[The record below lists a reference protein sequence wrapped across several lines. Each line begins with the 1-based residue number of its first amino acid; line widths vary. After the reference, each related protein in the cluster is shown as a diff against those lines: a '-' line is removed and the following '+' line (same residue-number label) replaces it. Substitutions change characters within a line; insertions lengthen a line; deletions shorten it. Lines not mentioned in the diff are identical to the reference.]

1 MSQVDDWSD
10 GYTSDYLRDLNTYGP
25 ASANAPR
32 SSVVSHQVRYRAP
45 DTSDIPLAP
54 GQNPEDSVYSNA
66 SGARMGQL
74 KPRSGYNPPAGGGY
88 TAQTFPHESGGRRY
102 ARSKKQSRSRGSAPA
117 NGVKTRSAPLSGSD
131 VTADVLRSVKADGN
145 TSFANWRQSLVNQ
158 GWSQAEADAVR
169 YDPSTGKFMSNAS
182 GQAAT
187 DHYMREQADKDAG
200 IMADNP
206 EVEGKVSGQTPA
218 KTEEST
224 QPAPAKTEESTQP
237 APAKTDTQTPAP
249 ADDHEQEAKAA
260 VDEFL
265 KQHPEDGKERLKS
278 IYAAVDSQNIKDDA
292 AYNLAVIAEI
302 QKAQTPAKTD
312 TQTSAPVPG
321 RSFVTT
327 ENTGDNHVPNFGVQ
341 PAPADDHEQEAKA
354 AVDEFLKQHPED
366 GKERLKSIYAA
377 VDSQNIKDD
386 AAYNLAVIAEIQKA
400 QTPAASGDNTA
411 VDNLLNNPGNT
422 EAVDL
427 GKAVSSER
435 QAQTES
441 GVNDYQDQL
450 REGIN
455 WLRMFHAPDDPAG
468 VRAEAAITAI
478 GNMLRSSDPERYKRA
493 VEELEKQKSYVIN
506 ANNEEMANDITEGSK
521 VFGDP
526 EKLGLRAA
534 AARQGLRADRQHR
547 LNENYYTDVFGSKLF
562 HDAMDGNIVT
572 PDSIRAAEYVRQLR
586 AANAAKAQAA
596 AEAAEQRADNPE
608 GWL

>member
-1 MSQVDDWSD
+1 MSQVDDWAD
-10 GYTSDYLRDLNTYGP
+10 GYADSARDVNLYGP
-25 ASANAPR
+25 ASANVPR

-74 KPRSGYNPPAGGGY
+74 KSRSGYNPPAGGGY
-88 TAQTFPHESGGRRY
+88 TAQTFPHETAGRRY
-102 ARSKKQSRSRGSAPA
+102 ARPKRTQSRSRGSAPA
-117 NGVKTRSAPLSGSD
+117 NGVKTRSAPLSGAD
-131 VTADVLRSVKADGN
+131 VTADVLRSVKAAGN

-218 KTEEST
+218 AETPAGQTPAKTEGGA
-224 QPAPAKTEESTQP
+224 QPAPAKTEGGAQP
-237 APAKTDTQTPAP
+237 APAKTEGGAQPAPAKTEGSTQPAP

-265 KQHPEDGKERLKS
+265 KQHPADGKERLKS

-292 AYNLAVIAEI
+292 AYNLAVM
-302 QKAQTPAKTD
+302 
-312 TQTSAPVPG
+312 
-321 RSFVTT
+321 
-327 ENTGDNHVPNFGVQ
+327 
-341 PAPADDHEQEAKA
+341 
-354 AVDEFLKQHPED
+354 
-366 GKERLKSIYAA
+366 
-377 VDSQNIKDD
+377 
-386 AAYNLAVIAEIQKA
+386 AEIQKA
-400 QTPAASGDNTA
+400 QTPAASGDNIA

-450 REGIN
+450 R
-455 WLRMFHAPDDPAG
+455 
-468 VRAEAAITAI
+468 
-478 GNMLRSSDPERYKRA
+478 
-493 VEELEKQKSYVIN
+493 
-506 ANNEEMANDITEGSK
+506 
-521 VFGDP
+521 
-526 EKLGLRAA
+526 
-534 AARQGLRADRQHR
+534 
-547 LNENYYTDVFGSKLF
+547 
-562 HDAMDGNIVT
+562 
-572 PDSIRAAEYVRQLR
+572 

-596 AEAAEQRADNPE
+596 AEAAEQRSDNPE

>member
-1 MSQVDDWSD
+1 MSQVDDWAD
-10 GYTSDYLRDLNTYGP
+10 GYADSARDVNLYGP
-25 ASANAPR
+25 ASANVPR

-88 TAQTFPHESGGRRY
+88 TAQTFPHETAGRRY
-102 ARSKKQSRSRGSAPA
+102 ARSRRTQSRSRGSAPA
-117 NGVKTRSAPLSGSD
+117 NGVKTRSAPLSGTD
-131 VTADVLRSVKADGN
+131 VTADVLRSVKAAGN

-218 KTEEST
+218 AETPAAETPAAETPAAETPAKTEGGE
-224 QPAPAKTEESTQP
+224 QPAPAKTE
-237 APAKTDTQTPAP
+237 
-249 ADDHEQEAKAA
+249 
-260 VDEFL
+260 
-265 KQHPEDGKERLKS
+265 G
-278 IYAAVDSQNIKDDA
+278 
-292 AYNLAVIAEI
+292 
-302 QKAQTPAKTD
+302 
-312 TQTSAPVPG
+312 SA
-321 RSFVTT
+321 
-327 ENTGDNHVPNFGVQ
+327 Q

-354 AVDEFLKQHPED
+354 AVDEFLKQHPAD

-400 QTPAASGDNTA
+400 QTPAASGDNIA

-422 EAVDL
+422 GAV
-427 GKAVSSER
+427 
-435 QAQTES
+435 
-441 GVNDYQDQL
+441 N
-450 REGIN
+450 
-455 WLRMFHAPDDPAG
+455 
-468 VRAEAAITAI
+468 
-478 GNMLRSSDPERYKRA
+478 
-493 VEELEKQKSYVIN
+493 EK
-506 ANNEEMANDITEGSK
+506 MANDITEGSK

>member
-1 MSQVDDWSD
+1 MSQVDDWAD
-10 GYTSDYLRDLNTYGP
+10 GYADSARDVNLYGP
-25 ASANAPR
+25 ASANVPR

-74 KPRSGYNPPAGGGY
+74 KSRSGYNPPAGGGY
-88 TAQTFPHESGGRRY
+88 TAQTFPHETAGRRY
-102 ARSKKQSRSRGSAPA
+102 ARPKRTQSRSRGSAPA
-117 NGVKTRSAPLSGSD
+117 NGVKTRSAPLSGAD
-131 VTADVLRSVKADGN
+131 VTADVLRSVKAAGN

-218 KTEEST
+218 AETPAGQTPAKTEGGAQSAPAKTEGGA
-224 QPAPAKTEESTQP
+224 QPAPAKTEGGAQP
-237 APAKTDTQTPAP
+237 APAKTEGSTQPAP

-265 KQHPEDGKERLKS
+265 KQHPADGKERLKS

-292 AYNLAVIAEI
+292 AYNLAVMAEI
-302 QKAQTPAKTD
+302 QKAQT
-312 TQTSAPVPG
+312 
-321 RSFVTT
+321 
-327 ENTGDNHVPNFGVQ
+327 
-341 PAPADDHEQEAKA
+341 PADDHEQEAKA
-354 AVDEFLKQHPED
+354 AVDEFLKQHPAD

-386 AAYNLAVIAEIQKA
+386 AAYNLAVMAEIQKA
-400 QTPAASGDNTA
+400 QTPAASGDNIA

-450 REGIN
+450 R
-455 WLRMFHAPDDPAG
+455 
-468 VRAEAAITAI
+468 
-478 GNMLRSSDPERYKRA
+478 
-493 VEELEKQKSYVIN
+493 
-506 ANNEEMANDITEGSK
+506 
-521 VFGDP
+521 
-526 EKLGLRAA
+526 
-534 AARQGLRADRQHR
+534 
-547 LNENYYTDVFGSKLF
+547 
-562 HDAMDGNIVT
+562 
-572 PDSIRAAEYVRQLR
+572 

-596 AEAAEQRADNPE
+596 AEAAEQRSDNPE

>member
-1 MSQVDDWSD
+1 MSQVNDWSD
-10 GYTSDYLRDLNTYGP
+10 GFTSDYLRDLNTRGP
-25 ASANAPR
+25 ASANVPR

-74 KPRSGYNPPAGGGY
+74 KPASGYRAPAGGGWDVNSSD
-88 TAQTFPHESGGRRY
+88 TNLRFPNESGGRRY

-117 NGVKTRSAPLSGSD
+117 NGVKTRSAPLSGAD

-206 EVEGKVSGQTPA
+206 GVEGKVSGQTPAGQTPA

-224 QPAPAKTEESTQP
+224 QPAPAKTEGSTQP
-237 APAKTDTQTPAP
+237 APV
-249 ADDHEQEAKAA
+249 DDHEQEAKAA

-265 KQHPEDGKERLKS
+265 KQHPADGKERLKS

-292 AYNLAVIAEI
+292 AYNLAVM
-302 QKAQTPAKTD
+302 
-312 TQTSAPVPG
+312 
-321 RSFVTT
+321 
-327 ENTGDNHVPNFGVQ
+327 
-341 PAPADDHEQEAKA
+341 
-354 AVDEFLKQHPED
+354 
-366 GKERLKSIYAA
+366 
-377 VDSQNIKDD
+377 
-386 AAYNLAVIAEIQKA
+386 AEIQKA
-400 QTPAASGDNTA
+400 QTPAASGDNIA

-422 EAVDL
+422 EAV
-427 GKAVSSER
+427 
-435 QAQTES
+435 
-441 GVNDYQDQL
+441 N
-450 REGIN
+450 
-455 WLRMFHAPDDPAG
+455 
-468 VRAEAAITAI
+468 
-478 GNMLRSSDPERYKRA
+478 
-493 VEELEKQKSYVIN
+493 EK
-506 ANNEEMANDITEGSK
+506 MANDITEGSK

-586 AANAAKAQAA
+586 AANAAKAAKAQAA

>member
-1 MSQVDDWSD
+1 MRQVDDWAD
-10 GYTSDYLRDLNTYGP
+10 GYADSARDVNLYGP
-25 ASANAPR
+25 ASANVPR

-54 GQNPEDSVYSNA
+54 GQNPEGSVYSNA

-74 KPRSGYNPPAGGGY
+74 KSRSGYNPPAGGGY
-88 TAQTFPHESGGRRY
+88 TAQTFPHETAGRRY
-102 ARSKKQSRSRGSAPA
+102 ARPKKQSRSRGNAPA
-117 NGVKTRSAPLSGSD
+117 NGVKTRSAPLSGTD
-131 VTADVLRSVKADGN
+131 VTADVLRSVKAAGN

-206 EVEGKVSGQTPA
+206 EIEGKVSGQTPA
-218 KTEEST
+218 GQTPAGQTPAKTEGSA
-224 QPAPAKTEESTQP
+224 QPAPAKTEGGARP
-237 APAKTDTQTPAP
+237 APVSDTQSAP
-249 ADDHEQEAKAA
+249 VDDHEQEAKAA

-265 KQHPEDGKERLKS
+265 KQHP
-278 IYAAVDSQNIKDDA
+278 A
-292 AYNLAVIAEI
+292 
-302 QKAQTPAKTD
+302 
-312 TQTSAPVPG
+312 
-321 RSFVTT
+321 
-327 ENTGDNHVPNFGVQ
+327 
-341 PAPADDHEQEAKA
+341 
-354 AVDEFLKQHPED
+354 D

-400 QTPAASGDNTA
+400 QTPAASGDNIA

-422 EAVDL
+422 EAV
-427 GKAVSSER
+427 
-435 QAQTES
+435 
-441 GVNDYQDQL
+441 N
-450 REGIN
+450 
-455 WLRMFHAPDDPAG
+455 
-468 VRAEAAITAI
+468 
-478 GNMLRSSDPERYKRA
+478 
-493 VEELEKQKSYVIN
+493 EKI
-506 ANNEEMANDITEGSK
+506 ANDITEGSK

-562 HDAMDGNIVT
+562 HDAMDGNIVV

-596 AEAAEQRADNPE
+596 AEAAEQRSDNPE